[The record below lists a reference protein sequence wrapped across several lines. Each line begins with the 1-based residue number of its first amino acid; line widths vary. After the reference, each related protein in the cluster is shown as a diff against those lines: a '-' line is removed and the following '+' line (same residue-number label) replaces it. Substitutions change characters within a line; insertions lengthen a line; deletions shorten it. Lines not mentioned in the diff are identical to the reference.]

1 MSKNINARIA
11 LKRDTSANW
20 TNYNPVLLNGELIL
34 VDTAEGQLRAK
45 IGDGTKTYTQLP
57 FTDEALRALIT
68 DVDNNNSAV
77 VVTKDGESRLLDTF
91 NIIKLSE
98 EEYKQLV
105 DSNTL
110 DPDALY
116 LTEGEGEGEEKYS
129 KVVLKDL
136 INDSEDEVLETL
148 NIVRLS
154 QEEYDDLASNDLL
167 DPQAIYLTE
176 GYNSG
181 VRIFVT
187 DNGVSNEV
195 DKFEVIKLTQYE
207 YDTLVGSGLYNPDT
221 LYVITDQLSTTAF
234 VVDTVNELR
243 QYVDTTTENFTTEI
257 NQDISD
263 FNTQVNNTINNFTTE
278 VDQDI
283 NNFNTQVDTKIT
295 NFTTEVNQDI
305 TDFNS
310 QVDTKI
316 SNFTTEI
323 NTIIDDLREEIQD
336 GAYLP
341 LTGGTVTGV
350 TTFSNTTTST
360 STTTGAVK
368 ISGGLGVAGNIYA
381 TKVYGAV
388 WNDYAECREATEFC
402 EAGRAVKENGDDTI
416 SLTDGRLAYGA
427 SLVSDTFGFLI
438 GETEKAKTPIAVS
451 GRVLAYTYE
460 NREVFRHNIGSF
472 VCSGPHG
479 TVSLMDKEEVWNHPE
494 AIIGQVSAVP
504 DYEYWEN
511 GVKVDGRVWIKVR

>member
-45 IGDGTKTYTQLP
+45 IGDGIKTYTQLP

-68 DVDNNNSAV
+68 EVDNNNSAV
-77 VVTKDGESRLLDTF
+77 VVTKNGESRLLDTF
-91 NIIKLSE
+91 NIVKLSE
-98 EEYKQLV
+98 EEYRQLI

-110 DPDALY
+110 DPDTLY
-116 LTEGEGEGEEKYS
+116 LTEGEGGGNEKYS

-136 INDSEDEVLETL
+136 INDSEDKVLETL
-148 NIVRLS
+148 NIIRIS
-154 QEEYDDLASNDLL
+154 QEEYDDLALNNLL

-187 DNGVSNEV
+187 DNGVSKEI

-207 YDTLVGSGLYNPDT
+207 YDTLVDSGLYNPDI
-221 LYVITDQLSTTAF
+221 LYVITDQLNTTAF
-234 VVDTVNELR
+234 VTNTVNELR
-243 QYVDTTTENFTTEI
+243 QYVNTTTENFTTEI

-278 VDQDI
+278 V
-283 NNFNTQVDTKIT
+283 
-295 NFTTEVNQDI
+295 NQDI

-316 SNFTTEI
+316 SNFTTEVNTTI
-323 NTIIDDLREEIQD
+323 NDLREEIQN

-350 TTFSNTTTST
+350 TIFSNTTASSST
-360 STTTGAVK
+360 RTGAVR

-381 TKVYGAV
+381 NKVYGAV

-416 SLTDGRLAYGA
+416 SLADGRLIYGA

>member
-1 MSKNINARIA
+1 MSKNINVRIA

-45 IGDGTKTYTQLP
+45 IGDGIKTYTQLP

-77 VVTKDGESRLLDTF
+77 VVTKNGESRLLDTF
-91 NIIKLSE
+91 NIVKLSE
-98 EEYKQLV
+98 EEYNQLIA
-105 DSNTL
+105 SNTL
-110 DPDALY
+110 DPDTLY
-116 LTEGEGEGEEKYS
+116 LTEGEGGGDEKYS
-129 KVVLKDL
+129 KVILKDL
-136 INDSEDEVLETL
+136 INNAADEVLETL
-148 NIVRLS
+148 NIIRIS
-154 QEEYDDLASNDLL
+154 QEEYDDLALNNLL

-187 DNGVSNEV
+187 DNGVSKEI
-195 DKFEVIKLTQYE
+195 DKFEVIKLTQHE
-207 YDTLVGSGLYNPDT
+207 YDILVDSGLYNPDI

-234 VVDTVNELR
+234 VTNTVNELR
-243 QYVDTTTENFTTEI
+243 QYVNTTTENFTTEI
-257 NQDISD
+257 NQDITD

-278 VDQDI
+278 VGQDI
-283 NNFNTQVDTKIT
+283 NDFNTQVDTKIT
-295 NFTTEVNQDI
+295 NFTTEVN
-305 TDFNS
+305 
-310 QVDTKI
+310 
-316 SNFTTEI
+316 
-323 NTIIDDLREEIQD
+323 TIIDDLREEIQN

-350 TTFSNTTTST
+350 TTFSNTTAST

-381 TKVYGAV
+381 AKVYGAV

-460 NREVFRHNIGSF
+460 NREVFRYNIGHF